1 MRVFLSYILIS
12 LQLLASAQS
21 SNRKNPVEKIT
32 RSDYI
37 EMYAPFAVKEMLIS
51 GVPASITLAQG
62 ILESGDGN
70 STLSRNANNHFGI
83 KCHGMWE
90 GDKYYMD
97 DDAKG
102 ECFRV
107 YTSVFDSYRDH
118 SEFLSGRSRYAAL
131 FELRRTDYK
140 GWAHGLKKAG
150 YATNPK
156 YPALLIKI
164 IEENALAKFDKMKSP
179 PEGKLNLQKDQKCAL
194 QISHFRSMSS

>member
-70 STLSRNANNHFGI
+70 SVLSRNANNHFGI
-83 KCHGMWE
+83 KCHGLWE
-90 GDKYYMD
+90 GEKYYMD
-97 DDAKG
+97 DDSKG

-107 YTSVFDSYRDH
+107 YTTVFESYRDH
-118 SEFLSGRSRYAAL
+118 SEFLSGRGRYASL
-131 FELRRTDYK
+131 FELRKTDYK
-140 GWAHGLKKAG
+140 SWAHR
-150 YATNPK
+150 
-156 YPALLIKI
+156 
-164 IEENALAKFDKMKSP
+164 
-179 PEGKLNLQKDQKCAL
+179 
-194 QISHFRSMSS
+194 FRN